1 MRTLVRSQA
10 PTTGSLAENR
20 LVSHM
25 VDQGYAPKY
34 DRTSITA
41 DSNFFEPQMHYQKLD
56 PHDVWVLDIRP
67 VMLDIDVSEGWARQL
82 AHPRDTPAQLP
93 TLPQS
98 SMTPR
103 APALKSQSL
112 AKIEWK
118 EQRRA
123 HTSPLPRLSIEPD
136 QKSIAYKCDFDP
148 DISLDLH
155 Y

>member
-1 MRTLVRSQA
+1 
-10 PTTGSLAENR
+10 
-20 LVSHM
+20 
-25 VDQGYAPKY
+25 
-34 DRTSITA
+34 
-41 DSNFFEPQMHYQKLD
+41 
-56 PHDVWVLDIRP
+56 
-67 VMLDIDVSEGWARQL
+67 MLDIDVSEGWARQL

-123 HTSPLPRLSIEPD
+123 HTSPPPRLSIEPD
-136 QKSIAYKCDFDP
+136 QKSIAYERDFDL
-148 DISLDLH
+148 DISFRLTLLRCKFKGLKTVILFSL
-155 Y
+155 YSICIPFGTSLFILFSMF